1 MIIVKFIS
9 VILISYLLGSIPFGL
24 IISRYKANVDVRQF
38 GSGKTGATN
47 VLRTLGLKW
56 AAIVAVLDVLKGVG
70 AVMIAGLIFRHEDL
84 LMIGNLAVG
93 TLVVQTIAALIAM
106 AGHNWPIF
114 YKFKGGRG
122 VATYFGGLAALY
134 PPAALFGGEILVV
147 SAGLTR
153 YVSLGSIAGAI
164 GAAAILVPLT
174 IYHGFS
180 LAYLGYAIAG
190 GVIVLVMHRD
200 NIVRLINGKER
211 RLGEKTQN
219 LTVSSEK

>member
-114 YKFKGGRG
+114 YKFKGGEESR
-122 VATYFGGLAALY
+122 L
-134 PPAALFGGEILVV
+134 I
-147 SAGLTR
+147 SAGLPLFIHR
-153 YVSLGSIAGAI
+153 LHC
-164 GAAAILVPLT
+164 LVVKFL
-174 IYHGFS
+174 
-180 LAYLGYAIAG
+180 
-190 GVIVLVMHRD
+190 
-200 NIVRLINGKER
+200 
-211 RLGEKTQN
+211 
-219 LTVSSEK
+219 SSALD